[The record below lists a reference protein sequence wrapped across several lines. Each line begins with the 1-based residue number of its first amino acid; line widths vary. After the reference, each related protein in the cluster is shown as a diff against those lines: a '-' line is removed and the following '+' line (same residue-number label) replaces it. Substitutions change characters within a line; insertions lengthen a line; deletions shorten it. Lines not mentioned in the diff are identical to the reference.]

1 MTNGSSGEFSDS
13 DMYERMRE
21 GWRMGAPET
30 VCGNGSTL
38 HSTRSVREWLPR
50 IVKQYRIASI
60 ADVGAGD
67 LHWIDALPERWV
79 ELYMP
84 FDLIPRDPRVTRL
97 DVTQQVVR
105 VPVDAILC
113 RMVLNHIQERIEQT
127 VRLLRASGARWLIA
141 TQFDSS
147 PSRTRQF
154 QRLDLREWFGPYEN
168 FCNDTDEA
176 GCRLA
181 IWDLR
186 GLPHC

>member
-1 MTNGSSGEFSDS
+1 VSEQLTDEA
-13 DMYERMRE
+13 MYDRMRE

-38 HSTRSVREWLPR
+38 AATRSVREWLPR
-50 IVKQYRIASI
+50 IVKQYGIESI
-60 ADVGAGD
+60 ADAGAGD
-67 LHWIDALPERWV
+67 LHWISSLPPDWV
-79 ELYMP
+79 KAYTP
-84 FDLIPRDPRVTRL
+84 YDLVPRDPCVFGFDITTMVLPRA
-97 DVTQQVVR
+97 
-105 VPVDAILC
+105 DAILA

-127 VRLLRASGARWLIA
+127 VRLLRESGARWLIA
-141 TQFDSS
+141 TQFDAGV
-147 PSRTRQF
+147 SRTRQF
-154 QRLDLREWFGPYEN
+154 QRLDLREWFGPYQN